1 MKQDSEILGTSPLVM
16 FGAVKTS
23 YLLNGGQG
31 GASSGYDGPF
41 QFDQAKEKIVNCK
54 LMFGRSTLSCAD
66 VGCTKEQ
73 FETSRIY
80 AVVSHAGSG
89 KPVLSVE
96 ITSPNAERNSTLY
109 KTYRLLYD
117 SRAAND
123 GGTAS
128 GDGGR
133 IVVDYRLMPVIA
145 ALE

>member
-1 MKQDSEILGTSPLVM
+1 MKQDSEILESSPLVM
-16 FGAVKTS
+16 FGAPKTS

-31 GASSGYDGPF
+31 GASGYDGPF
-41 QFDQAKEKIVNCK
+41 QFDQAKEKIVNCR
-54 LMFGRSTLSCAD
+54 LMFGRSTLSCGD
-66 VGCTKEQ
+66 VDCTKEQ

-96 ITSPNAERNSTLY
+96 ITSPDAERNSTLY

-133 IVVDYRLMPVIA
+133 VVVDYRFMPVIA

>member
-1 MKQDSEILGTSPLVM
+1 MKQDSEILESSPLVM
-16 FGAVKTS
+16 FGAAKTS
-23 YLLNGGQG
+23 YLLNGGQV
-31 GASSGYDGPF
+31 GASGYDGPF
-41 QFDQAKEKIVNCK
+41 QFDPEKKKIVNCR
-54 LMFGRSTLSCAD
+54 LMFGRSTLSCND
-66 VGCTKEQ
+66 VGCTKEK

-96 ITSPNAERNSTLY
+96 ITSPDADRQSTLY

-133 IVVDYRLMPVIA
+133 IVVDYRFMPVIA